1 MKKANGTKKKLKKIS
16 KELKA
21 ASRKHKGQAK
31 RIDKLV
37 KKSPPR
43 KTGRKK

>member
-1 MKKANGTKKKLKKIS
+1 MKKNGTKKKLKKIS

-21 ASRKHKGQAK
+21 ASRKHKGQAQ
-31 RIDKLV
+31 RIDKLI
-37 KKSPPR
+37 KKPTR

>member
-1 MKKANGTKKKLKKIS
+1 MKKNGTKKKLRKIS

-21 ASRKHKGQAK
+21 ASRKHKGQAQ
-31 RIDKLV
+31 RIDKLI
-37 KKSPPR
+37 KKPTR